1 MVDAATLEKLEAGF
15 KKLQASD
22 SKSLLKKYLTQEVFD
37 KLKTVKTP
45 TFGSSLLDVI
55 QSGKWWSFTLHI
67 FHSPP
72 SVAGGSAAVNYNE
85 AWEVRSQAYNLIII
99 IICFNT
105 GCHKNPGFQ
114 GYNIYFNNGLQD
126 VGLF

>member
-55 QSGKWWSFTLHI
+55 QSGKSYNTLH
-67 FHSPP
+67 SS
-72 SVAGGSAAVNYNE
+72 SVA
-85 AWEVRSQAYNLIII
+85 Q
-99 IICFNT
+99 
-105 GCHKNPGFQ
+105 
-114 GYNIYFNNGLQD
+114 
-126 VGLF
+126 